1 MVAANSCLTKS
12 ILGLFAI
19 FFGCRLMINVVWK
32 VYQVLIYTTIVL
44 WSFLFQCSSENIQ
57 KYHTEWQRFSTVQAL
72 MKLIISSMH
81 SKNLIWSLNIV
92 LSKWAW
98 KFFFLNI
105 KDTYRIFNW
114 LTYLNNSYHWTLL
127 VSFFSPISSIVMNI
141 LVGFYTH
148 FISLVQISSDGMSRS
163 KDSTS
168 TS

>member
-105 KDTYRIFNW
+105 KDIKHILGW
-114 LTYLNNSYHWTLL
+114 LVQNNQRDRTSVVNKIVKYGIRSKIRWQNSTRTLL
-127 VSFFSPISSIVMNI
+127 
-141 LVGFYTH
+141 
-148 FISLVQISSDGMSRS
+148 
-163 KDSTS
+163 
-168 TS
+168 

>member
-105 KDTYRIFNW
+105 KDIKHISGW
-114 LTYLNNSYHWTLL
+114 LVQNNQRDRTSVVNKIVKYGIRSKIRWQNSTRTLL
-127 VSFFSPISSIVMNI
+127 
-141 LVGFYTH
+141 
-148 FISLVQISSDGMSRS
+148 
-163 KDSTS
+163 
-168 TS
+168 